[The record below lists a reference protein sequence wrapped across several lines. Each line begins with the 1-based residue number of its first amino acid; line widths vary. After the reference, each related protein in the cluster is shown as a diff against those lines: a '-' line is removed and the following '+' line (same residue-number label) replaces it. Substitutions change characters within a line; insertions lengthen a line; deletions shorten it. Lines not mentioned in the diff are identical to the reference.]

1 MSTTK
6 NSKILLLIIGILLV
20 TNIAVITLLLQGRSA
35 NSHKDYKSPMTAY
48 LQNEIKFT
56 DAQMKSYEAL
66 KNTHSA
72 SMKNFF
78 DTLRAEK
85 TVVYKQL
92 GGNAFND
99 SAMQFAVVNASSRQL
114 SMETMMLNHVKD
126 VRTICT
132 PAQQLVFDTGFYKV
146 MVRGRRDFS
155 RGKK

>member
-20 TNIAVITLLLQGRSA
+20 TNIAVIALLLQGRSA

>member
-20 TNIAVITLLLQGRSA
+20 TNIAVIALLLQGRSA

-72 SMKNFF
+72 SMKKFF
-78 DTLRAEK
+78 DTLRSEK
-85 TVVYKQL
+85 TNIYKEL

-99 SAMQFAVVNASSRQL
+99 SAMQFAVMNASSRQL
-114 SMETMMLNHVKD
+114 SMETMMLNHVKSI
-126 VRTICT
+126 RTICT

-146 MVRGRRDFS
+146 MVRGRRDS
-155 RGKK
+155 PRSNK

>member
-20 TNIAVITLLLQGRSA
+20 TNIAVIALLLQGRSA

-72 SMKNFF
+72 SMKKFF
-78 DTLRAEK
+78 DTLRSEK
-85 TVVYKQL
+85 TNIYKEL

-99 SAMQFAVVNASSRQL
+99 SAMQFAVMNASSRQL
-114 SMETMMLNHVKD
+114 SMETMMLNHVKSI
-126 VRTICT
+126 RTICT

-146 MVRGRRDFS
+146 MVRGRRDLS

>member
-20 TNIAVITLLLQGRSA
+20 TNIAVIALLLQGRSA

-72 SMKNFF
+72 SMKKFF

-85 TVVYKQL
+85 TNIYKEL

-99 SAMQFAVVNASSRQL
+99 SAMQFAVMNASSRQL
-114 SMETMMLNHVKD
+114 SMETMMLSHVKS
-126 VRTICT
+126 VRAICT

-146 MVRGRRDFS
+146 MVRGRRES
-155 RGKK
+155 PRSNK

>member
-20 TNIAVITLLLQGRSA
+20 TNIAVIALLLQGRSA

-72 SMKNFF
+72 SMKKFF

-99 SAMQFAVVNASSRQL
+99 SAMQFAVMNASSRQL
-114 SMETMMLNHVKD
+114 SMETMILNHVKY

-132 PAQQLVFDTGFYKV
+132 PAQQLVFDTGFHKV

>member
-20 TNIAVITLLLQGRSA
+20 TNIAVIALLLQGRSA
-35 NSHKDYKSPMTAY
+35 NSHKDYKSPMTTY

-56 DAQMKSYEAL
+56 EAQMKSYEAL

-72 SMKNFF
+72 SMKKFF

-85 TVVYKQL
+85 TNIYKEL

-99 SAMQFAVVNASSRQL
+99 SAMQFAAMNASSRQL
-114 SMETMMLNHVKD
+114 SMETMMLNHVKS
-126 VRTICT
+126 VRAICT

-146 MVRGRRDFS
+146 MVRGRRDS
-155 RGKK
+155 PRSNK

>member
-20 TNIAVITLLLQGRSA
+20 TNVAVIALLLQGRSA

-56 DAQMKSYEAL
+56 EAQMKSYEAL

-72 SMKNFF
+72 SMKKFF

-85 TVVYKQL
+85 TNIYKEL

-99 SAMQFAVVNASSRQL
+99 SAMQFAAMNASSRQL
-114 SMETMMLNHVKD
+114 SMETMMLNHVKS
-126 VRTICT
+126 VRAICT

-146 MVRGRRDFS
+146 MVRGRRDS
-155 RGKK
+155 PRSNK